1 MDGSTDKPN
10 DSSNTID
17 IDTRL
22 TKIEND
28 HIVMEKRLTDLEKS
42 ITNLEIKPSD
52 NPIGMD
58 MNEATEAK
66 GGKRRQ
72 SQRQSQRQ
80 KQRKQKQSGG
90 DASNHAIAVYGSA
103 GQQHAQAGSNIIASR
118 QAGGGAVAA
127 LQHSEVSASSPL
139 SSGQQTG
146 GRRRRTRKNRKQ
158 QRQQTKHSRE

>member
-1 MDGSTDKPN
+1 MDDNTEKPT
-10 DSSNTID
+10 DSSNTTN

-28 HIVMEKRLTDLEKS
+28 HIQMNTKLTDLENRIKG
-42 ITNLEIKPSD
+42 LEDKPSEPIQMD
-52 NPIGMD
+52 NPD
-58 MNEATEAK
+58 TPTQ

-118 QAGGGAVAA
+118 QAGGAVAA
-127 LQHSEVSASSPL
+127 LQHSEVGNSSPL
-139 SSGQQTG
+139 SSGSQTG